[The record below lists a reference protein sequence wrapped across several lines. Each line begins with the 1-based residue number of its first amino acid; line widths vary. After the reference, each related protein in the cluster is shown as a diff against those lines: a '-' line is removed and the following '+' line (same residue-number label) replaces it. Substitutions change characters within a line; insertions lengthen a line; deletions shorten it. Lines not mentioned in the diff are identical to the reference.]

1 MGRLEKVM
9 KLSIFG
15 MGYVGVVSGACLA
28 KLGHKV
34 IGVDVNVDK
43 VNLINAGRSPIV
55 EPGVPELV
63 AELVARGDYAAT
75 TDSIAAIAQSDVSFI
90 SVGTPSGRGG
100 APSLDHIDHVC
111 VHIGEAI
118 ARKSTPHTVI
128 VRSTVPPGTVAGRVG
143 PALERASGRK
153 LGDGLELADNP
164 EFLREGRAVSD
175 FEKPPFTLIGAS
187 SPKAVEVARELYR
200 RIDAPFI
207 VTDERT
213 SECIK
218 YLCNVFHAV
227 KIGFAN
233 EVGAVLKSAGVDS
246 REAMRVFC
254 EDRVLNISPVY
265 LRPGFAFGGSCLP
278 KDLRGFLSLAEAE
291 HVEVP
296 FLSSLMSS
304 NERHIDRAY
313 EMIARGGRRK
323 IAFFGLAFKSGTDDM
338 RESPHVALA
347 EKLIGKGYE
356 LAIYDRDV
364 ELARLTGAN
373 KAFIEHE
380 IPHLGRL
387 LRKTPEETLQDAQAI
402 VVGHVGKAEAGVI
415 GAHHGGRTIID
426 LQGVKEL
433 EALQDADYQGICW

>member
-1 MGRLEKVM
+1 MN
-9 KLSIFG
+9 LSIFG

-34 IGVDVNVDK
+34 VGVDVNVDK
-43 VNLINAGRSPIV
+43 VNLINSGQSPIV

-63 AELVARGDYAAT
+63 SDLVAKGTYLAT
-75 TDSIAAIAQSDVSFI
+75 TDVRAAIEQSDVSFI
-90 SVGTPSGRGG
+90 SVGTPSGRTG
-100 APSLDHIDHVC
+100 APSLDSIDHVSLQ
-111 VHIGEAI
+111 IGEAI
-118 ARKSTPHTVI
+118 ARKSTPHTVV
-128 VRSTVPPGTVAGRVG
+128 VRSTVPPGTVSDRIA
-143 PALERASGRK
+143 PALMRASGRK
-153 LGDGLELADNP
+153 LGEGLELADNP

-187 SPKAVEVARELYR
+187 SEKAVAVARELYN

-218 YLCNVFHAV
+218 YLCNIYHAV

-233 EVGAVLKSAGVDS
+233 EVGAVLKSLGVDS
-246 REAMRVFC
+246 REAMAVFC
-254 EDRVLNISPVY
+254 QDRVLNISPAY

-278 KDLRGFLSLAEAE
+278 KDLRGFLSLAAAE
-291 HVEVP
+291 HVELP
-296 FLSSLMSS
+296 FLGNLLRS

-313 EMIARGGRRK
+313 EMIAQGGRRK
-323 IAFFGLAFKSGTDDM
+323 VAFFGLSFKPGTDDM
-338 RESPHVALA
+338 RESPQVALA

-356 LAIYDRDV
+356 LSIYDRDV

-387 LRKTPEETLQDAQAI
+387 LKQTVEETLEAAGVI
-402 VVGHVGKAEAGVI
+402 VVGHVRKPEAEIIAQR
-415 GAHHGGRTIID
+415 HGGRTIVD
-426 LQGVKEL
+426 LQGVEEL
-433 EALQDADYQGICW
+433 EELADADYQGVCW

>member
-1 MGRLEKVM
+1 MM
-9 KLSIFG
+9 NLSIFG

-43 VNLINAGRSPIV
+43 VALINSGQSPIV

-63 AELVARGDYAAT
+63 SDLVAKGIYSAT
-75 TDSIAAIAQSDVSFI
+75 TDVRAAIEGSDVSFI
-90 SVGTPSGRGG
+90 SVGTPSGRTG
-100 APSLDHIDHVC
+100 APSLESIDHVS
-111 VHIGEAI
+111 VQIGEAI
-118 ARKSTPHTVI
+118 GRKTTPHTVV
-128 VRSTVPPGTVAGRVG
+128 VRSTVPPGTVSDRIG
-143 PALERASGRK
+143 PALVRASGRK
-153 LGDGLELADNP
+153 LGEGLELLDNP

-187 SPKAVEVARELYR
+187 SENAIAVARELYS

-233 EVGAVLKSAGVDS
+233 EVGAVLKSLGVDS

-254 EDRVLNISPVY
+254 QDKVLNISPVY

-278 KDLRGFLSLAEAE
+278 KDLRGFLSLAASE
-291 HVEVP
+291 HVDVP
-296 FLSSLMSS
+296 FLGSLLRS
-304 NERHIDRAY
+304 NQSHIDRAY
-313 EMIARGGRRK
+313 DMIAHGGRRK
-323 IAFFGLAFKSGTDDM
+323 VAFFGLSFKPGTDDM
-338 RESPHVALA
+338 RESPQVTLA

-387 LRKTPEETLQDAQAI
+387 LKQTPEETLDGARVIVIGHVRKQDAEIIAAQ
-402 VVGHVGKAEAGVI
+402 
-415 GAHHGGRTIID
+415 HGGRTIVD
-426 LQGVKEL
+426 LQGIKEL
-433 EALQDADYQGICW
+433 EQLEHADYQGICW

>member
-1 MGRLEKVM
+1 MN
-9 KLSIFG
+9 LSIFG

-28 KLGHKV
+28 KLGHRV

-55 EPGVPELV
+55 EPGIPELV
-63 AELVARGDYAAT
+63 AALVAKGTYSAT
-75 TDSIAAIAQSDVSFI
+75 TDAVAAIEQSDVSFV
-90 SVGTPSGRGG
+90 SVGTPSGKTG

-111 VHIGEAI
+111 SQIGEAI

-128 VRSTVPPGTVAGRVG
+128 VRSTVPPGTVAERIG
-143 PALERASGRK
+143 PALVRASGRK
-153 LGDGLELADNP
+153 LGEGLELADNP
-164 EFLREGRAVSD
+164 EFLREGRAVAD
-175 FEKPPFTLIGAS
+175 FEKPPFTLIGS
-187 SPKAVEVARELYR
+187 SSAKAVEVARELYK

-218 YLCNVFHAV
+218 YLCNIFHAV

-233 EVGAVLKSAGVDS
+233 EVGAVLKSQGVDS

-278 KDLRGFLSLAEAE
+278 KDLRGFLSLAEQE
-291 HVEVP
+291 HIDLP
-296 FLSSLMSS
+296 FLGSLIRS
-304 NERHIDRAY
+304 NERHVDRAY
-313 EMIARGGRRK
+313 EMIAQGGRRK
-323 IAFFGLAFKSGTDDM
+323 VALFGLAFKSGTDDM
-338 RESPHVALA
+338 RESPLVALA

-356 LAIYDRDV
+356 LSIYDRDV

-373 KAFIEHE
+373 KTFIEHE

-387 LRKTPEETLQDAQAI
+387 LSKTTEETLDGAQVI
-402 VVGHVGKAEAGVI
+402 VVGHVGKAEANAI
-415 GAHHGGRTIID
+415 IAHHNGRTIID

-433 EALQDADYQGICW
+433 ETLGGAHYQGICW

>member
-1 MGRLEKVM
+1 MN
-9 KLSIFG
+9 LSIFG

-28 KLGHKV
+28 KLGHRV
-34 IGVDVNVDK
+34 IGVDVNVEK
-43 VNLINAGRSPIV
+43 VDLINSGRSPIV
-55 EPGVPELV
+55 EPGVPDLI
-63 AELVARGDYAAT
+63 AELVAKGALSAT
-75 TDSIAAIAQSDVSFI
+75 IDSVAAIAQSDVSFI
-90 SVGTPSGRGG
+90 SVGTPSGKGG
-100 APSLDHIDHVC
+100 AALLDHLDHVS
-111 VHIGEAI
+111 VQIGEAI
-118 ARKSTPHTVI
+118 AKKSTPHTVI
-128 VRSTVPPGTVAGRVG
+128 VRSTVPPGTVADRVG
-143 PALERASGRK
+143 PALVRASGRK
-153 LGDGLELADNP
+153 LGEGLELADNP
-164 EFLREGRAVSD
+164 EFLREGRAVGD
-175 FEKPPFTLIGAS
+175 FDKPPFTLIGS
-187 SPKAVEVARELYR
+187 SSVRAVGVARELYSA
-200 RIDAPFI
+200 IDAPFI

-278 KDLRGFLSLAEAE
+278 KDLRGFLSLADAE
-291 HVEVP
+291 HIELP
-296 FLSSLMSS
+296 FLGSLLRS

-323 IAFFGLAFKSGTDDM
+323 VAFFGLSFKPGTDDM
-338 RESPHVALA
+338 RESPLVTLA

-356 LAIYDRDV
+356 LSIYDRDV

-373 KAFIEHE
+373 KAFIEQE

-387 LRKTPEETLQDAQAI
+387 LRKTVQETLDGAQVI
-402 VVGHVGKAEAGVI
+402 VVGHVGKAEAAAIAAG
-415 GAHHGGRTIID
+415 HEGRAIVD

-433 EALQDADYQGICW
+433 EALGDADYEGICW

>member
-1 MGRLEKVM
+1 MGSLEKVM
-9 KLSIFG
+9 NLSIFG

-28 KLGHKV
+28 KLGHRV

-43 VNLINAGRSPIV
+43 VKLINSGLSPIV

-63 AELVARGDYAAT
+63 SELVGKGTYSAT
-75 TDSIAAIAQSDVSFI
+75 TDGVAAIAQSDVSFI
-90 SVGTPSGRGG
+90 SVGTPSSKTG
-100 APSLDHIDHVC
+100 APMLDHIDHVS
-111 VHIGEAI
+111 VQIGEAI

-128 VRSTVPPGTVAGRVG
+128 VRSTVPPGTVAGRIA
-143 PALERASGRK
+143 PALVRASGRK
-153 LGDGLELADNP
+153 LGEGLELADNP

-187 SPKAVEVARELYR
+187 SAKAVEVARQLYAG
-200 RIDAPFI
+200 IDAPFI
-207 VTDERT
+207 ETDERT

-218 YLCNVFHAV
+218 YLCNIFHAV

-233 EVGAVLKSAGVDS
+233 EVGAVLKSQGVDA

-291 HVEVP
+291 HVEIP
-296 FLSSLMSS
+296 FLAGLMRS
-304 NERHIDRAY
+304 NERHIERAY

-323 IAFFGLAFKSGTDDM
+323 VALFGLAFKPGTDDM

-373 KAFIEHE
+373 KAFIDHE

-387 LRKTPEETLQDAQAI
+387 LKKTPEETLEGAQVI
-402 VVGHVGKAEAGVI
+402 VIGHVAKAEAGVI
-415 GAHHGGRTIID
+415 AARHEGRTIID
-426 LQGVKEL
+426 LQGIKEIEGL
-433 EALQDADYQGICW
+433 KDADYQGICW

>member
-1 MGRLEKVM
+1 MGSLEKIM
-9 KLSIFG
+9 NLSIFG

-28 KLGHKV
+28 KLGHRV
-34 IGVDVNVDK
+34 IGVDVNIDK
-43 VNLINAGRSPIV
+43 VKLISAGLSPIV

-63 AELVARGDYAAT
+63 ADLVAKGTYSAT
-75 TDSIAAIAQSDVSFI
+75 TDAVAAIAQSDVSFI
-90 SVGTPSGRGG
+90 SVGTPSGKGG
-100 APSLDHIDHVC
+100 APSLDHIDHVS
-111 VHIGEAI
+111 VQIGEAI

-128 VRSTVPPGTVAGRVG
+128 VRSTVPPGTVAGRIA
-143 PALERASGRK
+143 PALVRASGRK
-153 LGDGLELADNP
+153 LGEGLELADNP
-164 EFLREGRAVSD
+164 EFLREGRAVGD
-175 FEKPPFTLIGAS
+175 FERPPFTLIGS
-187 SPKAVEVARELYR
+187 SSARAVEVARQLYSG
-200 RIDAPFI
+200 IDAPFI

-218 YLCNVFHAV
+218 YLCNIFHAV

-233 EVGAVLKSAGVDS
+233 EVGAVLRSLGVDS

-291 HVEVP
+291 HVDVP
-296 FLSSLMSS
+296 FLASLMRS
-304 NERHIDRAY
+304 NECHVERAY

-323 IAFFGLAFKSGTDDM
+323 VALFGLSFKPGTDDM
-338 RESPHVALA
+338 RESPHVTLA

-387 LRKTPEETLQDAQAI
+387 LRQTPEETLDGAQVI
-402 VVGHVGKAEAGVI
+402 VIGHVGKAEAGVI
-415 GAHHGGRTIID
+415 AARHEGRTIID

-433 EALQDADYQGICW
+433 ENLKSADYQGICW